1 MLTPAEADAE
11 DARLGT
17 TAHPPPPTGTWP
29 RMYAVVIVWQ
39 VVLVL
44 ALLAFQRA
52 YS

>member
-11 DARLGT
+11 DAHAPLPN
-17 TAHPPPPTGTWP
+17 PPPPGSWP
-29 RMYAVVIVWQ
+29 RMYAVVLVWQ

>member
-17 TAHPPPPTGTWP
+17 PPTPPPTGSWP
-29 RMYAVVIVWQ
+29 RMYAVVLIWQ

-52 YS
+52 YA